1 MTRRKLNKTM
11 KIPGYFSLLCTLM
24 FFDSAILLN
33 NAYGSERSANQLLCD
48 FENCERPSSGT
59 QDPPRLIPVQAA
71 FDHENN
77 IGRWHLV
84 RTPGPEKSGEVVS
97 IMHTAD
103 ALQSDPE
110 FAGMLIRCRS
120 KSALQI
126 AFVLITPF
134 RPRTHPKIAVAV
146 NHTSA
151 HFQGEV
157 IPPGSMVALPN
168 EAEVLARGPWQSA
181 GQLTVDIEGDGAK
194 IHGIVSLENLS
205 RAIGFLQANC
215 PAQ

>member
-1 MTRRKLNKTM
+1 MAAPAFDEYLSPSFCRSKTCAF
-11 KIPGYFSLLCTLM
+11 I
-24 FFDSAILLN
+24 
-33 NAYGSERSANQLLCD
+33 E
-48 FENCERPSSGT
+48 SG
-59 QDPPRLIPVQAA
+59 PRISPLWIRVQASVDYPA
-71 FDHENN
+71 
-77 IGRWHLV
+77 GGALGKWRLV
-84 RTPGPEKSGEVVS
+84 RTPGPEKNGDVVS

-110 FAGMLIRCRS
+110 FAGMLIRCRP

-134 RPRTHPKIAVAV
+134 RPRIHPKITVAV
-146 NHTSA
+146 NHMSTP
-151 HFQGEV
+151 FQGEV

-181 GQLTVDIEGDGAK
+181 NQLTVDIEGDGAK